1 MITQRTAR
9 FGLGQIVRH
18 RKQPFQG
25 VVVDVDA
32 VCAVPFEGDAPAD
45 QPFYQVFAYGDDG
58 GFIAYV
64 PEADLIEE
72 RDVKPLSRAEQRQ
85 WFTVDD
91 KGRHAPRSQPIH

>member
-1 MITQRTAR
+1 MSIERTAR

-18 RKQPFQG
+18 RDQPLEG

-32 VCAVPFEGDAPAD
+32 VCAVAFDDPRAD

-64 PEADLIEE
+64 PEDALMADRQVKTMSAEE
-72 RDVKPLSRAEQRQ
+72 QAQ
-85 WFTVDD
+85 WFTTDRH
-91 KGRHAPRSQPIH
+91 GRHAPRSQPSH